1 MTELKLAFLVTD
13 LVMPFRQT
21 SLLVMDQ
28 NTSILDLIELP
39 ATTIQLSAHWT
50 TIIIMIQPSS
60 MLHKRRN
67 PPIPETHSASLTT
80 SSIHQDFLTAP
91 TTELVRIIKS
101 TLTQRAV
108 SSEVCQLPFAHKT
121 KMIEIESVRV
131 N

>member
-1 MTELKLAFLVTD
+1 
-13 LVMPFRQT
+13 
-21 SLLVMDQ
+21 MDQ
-28 NTSILDLIELP
+28 NTSTLVSIELP

-50 TIIIMIQPSS
+50 TIIITIQPSS

-80 SSIHQDFLTAP
+80 SSIQQDYLTAP

-108 SSEVCQLPFAHKT
+108 SSEVCQLPFADKT